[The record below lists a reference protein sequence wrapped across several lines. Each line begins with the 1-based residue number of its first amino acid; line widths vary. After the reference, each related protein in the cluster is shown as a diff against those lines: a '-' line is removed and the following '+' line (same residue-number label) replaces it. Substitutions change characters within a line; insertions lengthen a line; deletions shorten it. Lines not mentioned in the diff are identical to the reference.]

1 MSRSPR
7 GNMQSDKQEKLF
19 EGNVDLQ
26 PPSVQ
31 INQSVDPAFIQPQA
45 KGVSM
50 VQPIQ
55 DNVVYIQ
62 APKFK
67 HQSRKASTILSLVG
81 LFLAVIV
88 TTVGIVGDDSN
99 LIALLAEGV
108 CCLSFNTAFVCEII
122 FYSKMMEHNRTYNKS
137 QGSAITN
144 IVLSSILTLVG
155 IILFFGIFLV

>member
-1 MSRSPR
+1 
-7 GNMQSDKQEKLF
+7 MQSDKQEKLF
-19 EGNVDLQ
+19 EGNVDLK

-31 INQSVDPAFIQPQA
+31 INQSVNPGFIQPQA

-55 DNVVYIQ
+55 GQKRVYIR

-81 LFLAVIV
+81 LILAVIV

-108 CCLSFNTAFVCEII
+108 CCLSFNAAFVCEII
-122 FYSKMMEHNRTYNKS
+122 FYSKMMEHNRTYNES
-137 QGSAITN
+137 QGSAIAN
-144 IVLSSILTLVG
+144 IVLLSILTCVG
-155 IILFFGIFLV
+155 FFLLIGIFLV